1 MNYTESFDFVL
12 VFKRYETLL
21 QTLFLCL
28 FCARNYVVSDVLVF
42 SLLSQLFRF
51 IHQTFS
57 SLGSINGGQFLTIS
71 GTGFDQNPFATG
83 CGKSTVIQLIQRF
96 YDLDSGSL
104 TLEGKDIRS
113 LNLPLV
119 RSNLGIVSQEPTLF
133 NCSIAENIRYGDNSR
148 EVTMEEVI
156 EAAKVWKWS
165 LFCIK

>member
-1 MNYTESFDFVL
+1 MITKHTKVYT
-12 VFKRYETLL
+12 
-21 QTLFLCL
+21 
-28 FCARNYVVSDVLVF
+28 
-42 SLLSQLFRF
+42 QL
-51 IHQTFS
+51 I
-57 SLGSINGGQFLTIS
+57 SI
-71 GTGFDQNPFATG
+71 G

-148 EVTMEEVI
+148 QVTMEEVI
-156 EAAKVWKWS
+156 DAAKKSNIHGFVARLPQGYDTICQFLIQLTQVS
-165 LFCIK
+165 